1 MIIRSTF
8 TISACLAAMLTAGAI
23 LLAATGDAYAIKITH
38 GGCHQVS
45 SLICP
50 AGENRPNPPP
60 GGHCRVEKRWV
71 C

>member
-1 MIIRSTF
+1 MIIRPTL
-8 TISACLAAMLTAGAI
+8 TLSACLAATLAGGAV
-23 LLAATGDAYAIKITH
+23 LLAATSNAYAVKITH
-38 GGCHQVS
+38 GGCHEVN

-50 AGENRPNPPP
+50 AGENRPHPPP

>member
-1 MIIRSTF
+1 MIDRRTLTLSGG
-8 TISACLAAMLTAGAI
+8 LAAMLAAGAV
-23 LLAATGDAYAIKITH
+23 LLAGGRDAYATKITH
-38 GGCHQVS
+38 GGCHEVS

-50 AGENRPNPPP
+50 GGENRPHPPP